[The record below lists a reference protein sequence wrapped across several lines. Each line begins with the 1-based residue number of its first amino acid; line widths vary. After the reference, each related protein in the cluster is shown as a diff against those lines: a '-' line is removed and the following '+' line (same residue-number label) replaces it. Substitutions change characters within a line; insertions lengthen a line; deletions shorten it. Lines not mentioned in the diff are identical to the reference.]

1 MDNEQISIL
10 RRMYVEGSAAQQGLR
25 EQHPS
30 LASMLE
36 DLFDA
41 AEFGNHI
48 VTPNGIQGLAIGLC
62 EVMYPELDEET
73 RVPDSTDIQR
83 SGLILL
89 HVIKAAEVASTKTKE
104 GG

>member
-1 MDNEQISIL
+1 MDSEKIAIL

-48 VTPNGIQGLAIGLC
+48 VSPQGIQAMAVGMC
-62 EVMYPELDEET
+62 EVLYPELDEET
-73 RVPDSTDIQR
+73 RIPDEEDLR
-83 SGLILL
+83 RAAKILL
-89 HVIKAAEVASTKTKE
+89 AQVTSAEAASKGRVS
-104 GG
+104 